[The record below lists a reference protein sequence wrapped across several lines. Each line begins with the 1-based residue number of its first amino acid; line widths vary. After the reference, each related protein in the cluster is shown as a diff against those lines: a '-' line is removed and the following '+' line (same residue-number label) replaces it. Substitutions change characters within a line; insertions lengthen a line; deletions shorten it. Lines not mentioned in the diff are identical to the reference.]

1 MDNSKLFG
9 EAANEE
15 QLLKN
20 DYRKYRGENMDIY
33 YNVAICEHAGE
44 CVRGN
49 PLVFEV
55 GRKPWIIPDNGDVAS
70 NQSVIKVIN
79 RRITGNGSF
88 FDCAEGA
95 GDRGPGAVGFASDSD
110 AARPFCTFPVFL
122 VRRDQ

>member
-55 GRKPWIIPDNGDVAS
+55 GRKPWIIPDNGDVTS
-70 NQSVIKVIN
+70 NQSVIN
-79 RRITGNGSF
+79 RCPS
-88 FDCAEGA
+88 GA
-95 GDRGPGAVGFASDSD
+95 LKYLAKEKN
-110 AARPFCTFPVFL
+110 
-122 VRRDQ
+122 

>member
-20 DYRKYRGENMDIY
+20 DYHKYRGENMDIY

-55 GRKPWIIPDNGDVAS
+55 SRKPWIIPDNGDVAS
-70 NQSVIKVIN
+70 NQSVIN
-79 RRITGNGSF
+79 RCPS
-88 FDCAEGA
+88 GA
-95 GDRGPGAVGFASDSD
+95 LKYLAKEKN
-110 AARPFCTFPVFL
+110 
-122 VRRDQ
+122 

>member
-70 NQSVIKVIN
+70 NQSVIN
-79 RRITGNGSF
+79 R
-88 FDCAEGA
+88 CASGA
-95 GDRGPGAVGFASDSD
+95 LKYLAKEKN
-110 AARPFCTFPVFL
+110 
-122 VRRDQ
+122 

>member
-33 YNVAICEHAGE
+33 YNVAIFEHAGE

-55 GRKPWIIPDNGDVAS
+55 GRKPMNNSIIITHTGVSLDYRGQGLAEKLVLAGI
-70 NQSVIKVIN
+70 QKA
-79 RRITGNGSF
+79 RR
-88 FDCAEGA
+88 EQ
-95 GDRGPGAVGFASDSD
+95 
-110 AARPFCTFPVFL
+110 L
-122 VRRDQ
+122 KL

>member
-20 DYRKYRGENMDIY
+20 NYRKYRGENMDIY

-49 PLVFEV
+49 PLVSL
-55 GRKPWIIPDNGDVAS
+55 GLSPIMAMSLPI
-70 NQSVIKVIN
+70 NQ
-79 RRITGNGSF
+79 
-88 FDCAEGA
+88 
-95 GDRGPGAVGFASDSD
+95 
-110 AARPFCTFPVFL
+110 
-122 VRRDQ
+122 

>member
-20 DYRKYRGENMDIY
+20 NYRKYRGENMDIY

-70 NQSVIKVIN
+70 NQSVTN
-79 RRITGNGSF
+79 RCPS
-88 FDCAEGA
+88 GA
-95 GDRGPGAVGFASDSD
+95 LKYLAKEKN
-110 AARPFCTFPVFL
+110 
-122 VRRDQ
+122 

>member
-49 PLVFEV
+49 PLYLKLAVSL
-55 GRKPWIIPDNGDVAS
+55 GLSPIMAMSLPI
-70 NQSVIKVIN
+70 NQ
-79 RRITGNGSF
+79 
-88 FDCAEGA
+88 
-95 GDRGPGAVGFASDSD
+95 
-110 AARPFCTFPVFL
+110 
-122 VRRDQ
+122 